1 MTVQEIQKI
10 IQEKVTGVWVPE
22 HDTKG
27 HHYRNT
33 KDGRL
38 VDSVTTQNIIDKP
51 NLVKWAARIAA
62 EWLAERI
69 PLYCKENH
77 EQMMTDA
84 SLAHITIRDTAGS
97 IGNLAHDLIEI
108 YENEWIAKG
117 VRQNLTVDNLKEIYI
132 KEQEAQGKVC
142 LLSMDKELD
151 PRIVAAV
158 RSSIKFFDKY
168 PEITPIASELLV
180 GSSKLRGAGTL
191 DLLVLWGDKLWLLDH
206 KTSNSALHD
215 DYAIQVSAY
224 KAFFEEMTGLKIAGC
239 SILGLSKNYDETK
252 VYDIPYLNQ
261 AYATFKNQNKIY
273 EWQKNGRKK
282 LIERKNR
289 LKI

>member
-1 MTVQEIQKI
+1 MTVAEIQKI
-10 IQEKVTGVWVPE
+10 IAEKVTGVWVPE

-27 HHYRNT
+27 HHYRNI

-51 NLVKWAARIAA
+51 NLIPWAARIAA
-62 EWLAERI
+62 EWIAERL

-77 EQMMTDA
+77 DQMMSEA
-84 SLAHITIRDTAGS
+84 SLAFRTVRDTAGS
-97 IGNLAHDLIEI
+97 IGTQAHDKIEI
-108 YENEWIAKG
+108 YINEWIKLEH
-117 VRQNLTVDNLKEIYI
+117 RPF
-132 KEQEAQGKVC
+132 
-142 LLSMDKELD
+142 LSGPLGTD
-151 PRIVAAV
+151 PRVVAAV
-158 RSSIKFFDKY
+158 RSALKFFDKY
-168 PEITPIASELLV
+168 PEIVPIASELLV
-180 GSSKLRGAGTL
+180 GSTKLNAAGTL
-191 DLLVLWGDKLWLLDH
+191 DFLVLWGDKLWLLDW

-215 DYAIQVSAY
+215 DYAIQVAAY
-224 KAFFEEMTGLKIAGC
+224 CHFFEEMTGLKIAGA

>member
-10 IQEKVTGVWVPE
+10 IADKVTGVWVPE
-22 HDTKG
+22 HDAKG

-51 NLVKWAARIAA
+51 NLIPWASRIAA
-62 EWLAERI
+62 EWLVERL

-77 EQMMTDA
+77 EQMMAEA
-84 SLAHITIRDTAGS
+84 SLAFRQVRDTAGS
-97 IGNLAHDLIEI
+97 IGTQAHDLIEMYI
-108 YENEWIAKG
+108 NQWIFEG
-117 VRQNLTVDNLKEIYI
+117 NRPPWLSSDWGI
-132 KEQEAQGKVC
+132 KN
-142 LLSMDKELD
+142 DLD
-151 PRIVAAV
+151 PRVVAAC
-158 RSSIKFFDKY
+158 RSSSKFFDKY

-180 GSSKLRGAGTL
+180 GSTKLNAAGTL
-191 DLLVLWGDKLWLLDH
+191 DFLVLWGDELWLLDW

-215 DYAIQVSAY
+215 DYAIQVAAY
-224 KAFFEEMTGLKIAGC
+224 CRFFEEMTGLKIKGA

>member
-1 MTVQEIQKI
+1 MTVAEIQKI
-10 IQEKVTGVWVPE
+10 ISEKVIGVWVPE

-27 HHYRNT
+27 HHYRST

-51 NLVKWAARIAA
+51 NLIPWAARIAA
-62 EWLAERI
+62 EWIAERL

-77 EQMMTDA
+77 DQMMSEA
-84 SLAHITIRDTAGS
+84 SLAFRTVRDTAGS
-97 IGNLAHDLIEI
+97 IGTQAHDLIEVYI
-108 YENEWIAKG
+108 NQWIS
-117 VRQNLTVDNLKEIYI
+117 E
-132 KEQEAQGKVC
+132 GKRPE
-142 LLSMDKELD
+142 LSIDMTKD

-158 RSSIKFFDKY
+158 RSAGKFFDKY

-180 GSSKLRGAGTL
+180 GSSKLDGAGTL
-191 DLLVLWGDKLWLLDH
+191 DFLVLWGDKLWLLDW

-215 DYAIQVSAY
+215 DYAVQVSAY
-224 KAFFEEMTGLKIAGC
+224 KAFFEEMTGLKIDGC

-252 VYDIPYLNQ
+252 VYDIPFINQ
-261 AYATFKNQNKIY
+261 AFAVFKSQNKIY
-273 EWQKNGRKK
+273 KWQKNGRKK

>member
-1 MTVQEIQKI
+1 MNVQEIQKI
-10 IQEKVTGVWVPE
+10 IAEKVTGVWLPE
-22 HDTKG
+22 HDEKG
-27 HHYRNT
+27 HWYRNT
-33 KDGRL
+33 KDGRK
-38 VDSVTTQNIIDKP
+38 VASVTSQNIIDKP
-51 NLVKWAARIAA
+51 NLVPWGARIGV
-62 EWLAERI
+62 EWLIERL

-77 EQMMTDA
+77 EQMVSEA
-84 SLAHITIRDTAGS
+84 SLAFRTVRDTAGS
-97 IGNLAHDLIEI
+97 IGTQAHDLIENYI
-108 YENEWIAKG
+108 NHWIETGA
-117 VRQNLTVDNLKEIYI
+117 RPEII
-132 KEQEAQGKVC
+132 FPD
-142 LLSMDKELD
+142 SDLD
-151 PRIVAAV
+151 PRIIAAC
-158 RSSIKFFDKY
+158 RSAVKFFDKY

-180 GSSKLRGAGTL
+180 GSTKLNAAGTL
-191 DLLVLWGDKLWLLDH
+191 DFLVLWGDELWLLDW

-215 DYAIQVSAY
+215 DYAIQVAAY
-224 KAFFEEMTGLKIAGC
+224 CRFFEEMTGLKIAGA

>member
-1 MTVQEIQKI
+1 MTVAEIQKI
-10 IQEKVTGVWVPE
+10 ISEKVIGVWVPE

-51 NLVKWAARIAA
+51 NLIPWAARIAA
-62 EWLAERI
+62 EWIAERL

-77 EQMMTDA
+77 DQMMSEA
-84 SLAHITIRDTAGS
+84 SLAFRTVRDTAGS
-97 IGNLAHDLIEI
+97 IGTQAHDLIENYI
-108 YENEWIAKG
+108 NHWIETGTRPG
-117 VRQNLTVDNLKEIYI
+117 VIFPNSD
-132 KEQEAQGKVC
+132 
-142 LLSMDKELD
+142 LD
-151 PRIVAAV
+151 PRVIAAC
-158 RSSIKFFDKY
+158 RSSEKFFDKY
-168 PEITPIASELLV
+168 PEIVPIASELLV
-180 GSSKLRGAGTL
+180 GSSKLDGAGTL
-191 DLLVLWGDKLWLLDH
+191 DFLVMWGDKLWLLDW

-215 DYAIQVSAY
+215 DYAVQVSAY
-224 KAFFEEMTGLKIAGC
+224 KAFFEEMTGLKIDGC

-252 VYDIPYLNQ
+252 VYDIPFVIQ
-261 AYATFKNQNKIY
+261 AFAVFKSQNKIY
-273 EWQKNGRKK
+273 KCQKNGRKK